1 RARHQEAL
9 REAAA
14 HQVQS
19 VPTLL
24 VGDIRIEGV
33 PRPAQLRKAILDAQA
48 RQAEEAG
55 YGAACGID
63 GTC

>member
-1 RARHQEAL
+1 M

-14 HQVQS
+14 HRVQS

-33 PRPAQLRKAILDAQA
+33 PRPAQLRKAILDARAQ
-48 RQAEEAG
+48 QEEEGVVYEAS
-55 YGAACGID
+55 CGID
-63 GTC
+63 GSC